1 MSDPTRFPTETAL
14 AEQRDAV
21 AALPPKARRE
31 VLEAAKA
38 LRVVADFYGVE
49 VAVEA
54 LRLVTLENE
63 LEAEF

>member
-1 MSDPTRFPTETAL
+1 MPKTNASPTETAL
-14 AEQRDAV
+14 QAQREAI
-21 AALPPKARRE
+21 AALQPKARRE
-31 VLEAAKA
+31 VMEAAKA
-38 LRVVADFYGVE
+38 LRVAADFFGVE